1 MRPIV
6 SEPRKERALTR
17 IPFDPAEERVI
28 DSMARWMGVL
38 GRFQVLAG
46 GLLMLTVLGV
56 AIAYGATEAFSEAP
70 GAAAD
75 TAPPLVTLGEV
86 TLEALA
92 KLGAATLA
100 LGVLVLW
107 GGVLMIDAAEDLE
120 HVVHTER
127 TDERYLENAL
137 RRMRSFYRIEALL
150 TLLVLAAALA
160 WAIPGW
166 A

>member
-1 MRPIV
+1 ML
-6 SEPRKERALTR
+6 SR
-17 IPFDPAEERVI
+17 IPFDPREERVI

-46 GLLMLTVLGV
+46 GLLMLTVIGV
-56 AIAYGATEAFSEAP
+56 AIAYGTTEAFTETDPAQLASATAAEAV
-70 GAAAD
+70 AD

-86 TLEALA
+86 TIEAL
-92 KLGAATLA
+92 LA
-100 LGVLVLW
+100 LGAVCFALGTLVLW
-107 GGVLMIDAAEDLE
+107 GGVMMIDAAEDFE
-120 HVVHTER
+120 RVHTDDQDQR
-127 TDERYLENAL
+127 HVANAL
-137 RRMRSFYRIEALL
+137 RRMRSYYRIEALL